1 MPLEGDFPSVITGG
15 QGRGPLLHTLV
26 AMDQRSH
33 AVSVHEEDSSG
44 LPSEL
49 VGIDMFPIQ
58 TYIKPW
64 QLLHLNLAIESWLTL
79 ETKGQGLASRTHLVG
94 TALRGLS
101 TSQLGASRPNP
112 ASSNILASS
121 SLSSR
126 VRASRKQN

>member
-1 MPLEGDFPSVITGG
+1 MAVTEKKRFQAHKSNVAKRKVTLKTLTGDFMPLEGDFPSVITGG

-58 TYIKPW
+58 TYIEPW
-64 QLLHLNLAIESWLTL
+64 QLLH
-79 ETKGQGLASRTHLVG
+79 
-94 TALRGLS
+94 
-101 TSQLGASRPNP
+101 
-112 ASSNILASS
+112 
-121 SLSSR
+121 
-126 VRASRKQN
+126 